1 MNAQPNLSKKGIL
14 SRQSFWFVIVALA
27 AVAGISY
34 ATINNRLQENPLRNQ
49 PTYEVQQGPLT
60 ISVDVAGTIQARNKE
75 IIKNELEGSS
85 TILFIIPEGNRVKT
99 GDILVELDVSNLI
112 DQRVDQEI
120 KVQNAEAAFIN
131 ARENLAIVESQAQ
144 SDIDKADLVF
154 EFAKQDLRKYLEG
167 EFPKLEKES
176 LSMIKQREEELNLA
190 QEKVKWSKILF
201 DQKYLSQSELQTDVL
216 SATRIQ
222 IQKDLAQTDLELLQ
236 QFTYK
241 RQIAQLVSDVSQADM
256 ALERTKRQANANIVQ
271 ASAALQAKISE
282 YQQEQNKLQKINDQI
297 GKAVIKA
304 PMDGLVV
311 YATSVQMGRRMFGG
325 NDQPLQEGRQ
335 VREREE
341 LIHLPTTSSYM
352 AEVKLQE
359 SSLEKVRIGMPVRI
373 TVDAV
378 PGKVFTGKVATIA
391 PLPNAQS
398 IFMNPDLKVYD
409 SQVFIDGNGDE
420 LRSGM
425 GCEAAIIVDYFEDAV
440 YVPIPAVLRIGD
452 KFSVYVAKEN
462 QWEQRTVELGLDN
475 NRLAQIKSGL
485 KKGEIVWTNPPL
497 SSAEVSG
504 EDRFKNADD
513 IPQILKEAKENQ
525 AANPLP
531 QPGSEMGR
539 PSQPGADQAMPGM
552 DGANSGRRSGGG
564 RTGGGRPDFENM
576 TPEQREQM
584 RQRFQNRQPGEGQ
597 PGGGQMGGGQMGGGR
612 PDFQNMTPEQREQ
625 MRQRFQNM
633 SQEERDAMRQRSQQN
648 GGQPPRRGGQEQA
661 PQQGG
666 SESQ

>member
-1 MNAQPNLSKKGIL
+1 MKTQTNQPQRGFL
-14 SRQSFWFVIVALA
+14 RRRSFWLVLIAIA

-34 ATINNRLQENPLRNQ
+34 ATINNRLQENPIRSQ

-85 TILFIIPEGNRVKT
+85 TILFIIPEGERVKQ
-99 GDILVELDVSNLI
+99 GDLLVELDVSNLI
-112 DQRVDQEI
+112 DQRVDQQI

-144 SDIDKADLVF
+144 SDIDKAVLVYD
-154 EFAKQDLRKYLEG
+154 FANQDLKKYLEG
-167 EFPKLEKES
+167 EFPKLEKEA
-176 LSMIKQREEELNLA
+176 LSTIKQREEEFNLA
-190 QEKVKWSKILF
+190 QEKVKWSKILY

-236 QFTYK
+236 QYTKK

-271 ASAALQAKISE
+271 ASAALQAKLSE

-297 GKAVIKA
+297 GKAKIYA

-341 LIHLPTTSSYM
+341 LIHLPTTSAYM

-359 SSLEKVRIGMPVRI
+359 SSLEKVRLGMPVRI

-378 PGKVFTGKVATIA
+378 PGKVYTGKVATIA

-409 SQVFIDGNGDE
+409 SQIFIDGNGDE

-425 GCEAAIIVDYFEDAV
+425 GCEAAIIVDYYEDAT
-440 YVPIPAVLRIGD
+440 YVPISAVLAIGD
-452 KFSVYVAKEN
+452 KATVYVAKGNE
-462 QWEQRTVELGLDN
+462 WEPRTVELGLDN

-485 KKGEIVWTNPPL
+485 KKGETVWLSPPL
-497 SSAEVSG
+497 SSAEVTN
-504 EDRFKNADD
+504 EDRFKDITD

-525 AANPLP
+525 SANQQN
-531 QPGSEMGR
+531 QPGAEMGR
-539 PSQPGADQAMPGM
+539 PSQQGQDQAMPGM
-552 DGANSGRRSGGG
+552 DGANSGRRGGRSGGG
-564 RTGGGRPDFENM
+564 RADFQNM

-584 RQRFQNRQPGEGQ
+584 RQQRSQNRQPGEG

-612 PDFQNMTPEQREQ
+612 PDFQNMTAEQREQ

-633 SQEERDAMRQRSQQN
+633 TQEERDAMRQRFQQN
-648 GGQPPRRGGQEQA
+648 GGQPPRQGGQDQS
-661 PQQGG
+661 PRQGG
-666 SESQ
+666 SDPQ